1 GTYYYNTDITP
12 FTIQYLGK
20 DPVADPAIYQKTSP
34 MSYIQKAKTPTLIQH
49 GENDKRVPIPN
60 AYELRQGLEDR
71 GVKVEMIV
79 YKGYGH
85 GITKPRSQRAVMQ
98 HNLAW
103 FNHYLWGDPL
113 PDFANPEVPKAE
125 KSADT
130 ASKRQHQGDSRNRM
144 NSATKGDARSD

>member
-1 GTYYYNTDITP
+1 
-12 FTIQYLGK
+12 
-20 DPVADPAIYQKTSP
+20 

-79 YKGYGH
+79 YKGFGH
-85 GITKPRSQRAVMQ
+85 GITKPRAQRAVMQ

-113 PDFANPEVPKAE
+113 PDFANPEVPKAV
-125 KSADT
+125 KPADT
-130 ASKRQHQGDSRNRM
+130 PSE
-144 NSATKGDARSD
+144 